1 MSAGQ
6 KNLDVN
12 KYLRKSNLSLY
23 EVTDIIVKYSQ
34 IWAKRNP
41 QYSNYSWK
49 R

>member
-34 IWAKRNP
+34 I
-41 QYSNYSWK
+41 
-49 R
+49 